1 MREPQ
6 LLTQA
11 QNTSLDRHSHVAFFA
26 SALSSGAASSGGSES
41 FKRDSSSVG
50 LTQSLNVV
58 QDLTGLANCA
68 ELRELH
74 LHGNR
79 IRSLAG
85 IQGTLQAHD
94 ASSAQ
99 AHVIRRIVLI
109 PPT

>member
-1 MREPQ
+1 M
-6 LLTQA
+6 
-11 QNTSLDRHSHVAFFA
+11 
-26 SALSSGAASSGGSES
+26 
-41 FKRDSSSVG
+41 G

-85 IQGTLQAHD
+85 IQGALQAHD
-94 ASSAQ
+94 ASSARP
-99 AHVIRRIVLI
+99 HVIQQIALI